1 MSIVDF
7 MHRTFK
13 IDIIIN
19 LDSFNGGFFDMRKI
33 GVIGLGHVGAT
44 VAYTLVTKGI
54 ADELVLIDSNAEKA
68 VAEEY
73 DLRDTISR
81 LDTFTKIIPQSYA
94 ALQNADVIITAFG
107 NISSIRMDG
116 DRFGEL
122 NYNAKVV
129 SEVAQ
134 KIKDSGFN
142 GVLINISNPC
152 DVITTLLQHKTG
164 LSKKQVFGTGTF
176 LDTAR
181 MQRAVGQAIHE
192 DPKNISGYVLGE
204 HGESQ
209 FTAWSTV
216 EIKGHAITE
225 VAAARGL
232 DLNELDQRARRGGW
246 LVFSGKHYTCYAI
259 ATCAI
264 KLTLAVLSDAHLAC
278 PTSVYLENYDHYI
291 GYPSVIGRQGVI
303 EVNKINLTIE
313 EQAKLDNSAK
323 IISEK
328 LAVLD

>member
-1 MSIVDF
+1 
-7 MHRTFK
+7 
-13 IDIIIN
+13 
-19 LDSFNGGFFDMRKI
+19 MRKI

-44 VAYTLVTKGI
+44 IAYTLVTKGI
-54 ADELVLIDSNAEKA
+54 ADELVLIDSNEDKA

-73 DLRDTISR
+73 DLRDTLSR
-81 LDTFTKIIPQSYA
+81 LDTFTKIIPQDYT
-94 ALQNADVIITAFG
+94 ALKDADVIITAFG
-107 NISSIRMDG
+107 NISAIKMDG

-122 NYNAKVV
+122 NYNAAVV
-129 SEVAQ
+129 VEVAQ
-134 KIKDSGFN
+134 KIKKVGFN

-152 DVITTLLQHKTG
+152 DVITTLLQRQTG

-181 MQRAVGQAIHE
+181 MQRAVGQAVHE

-216 EIKGHAITE
+216 EVKGHTIE
-225 VAAARGL
+225 DAAAVCGL
-232 DLNELDQRARRGGW
+232 DLADLDHRARRGGW
-246 LVFSGKHYTCYAI
+246 LIFSGKHYTCYAI
-259 ATCAI
+259 TTCAI
-264 KLTLAVLSDAHLAC
+264 KLALAVLSDAHLAC
-278 PTSVYLENYDHYI
+278 PTSVYLENYGHYI
-291 GYPSVIGRQGVI
+291 GYPAVIGRQGVVEI
-303 EVNKINLTIE
+303 NKIKLTIE

-328 LAVLD
+328 LTSLH

>member
-1 MSIVDF
+1 
-7 MHRTFK
+7 
-13 IDIIIN
+13 
-19 LDSFNGGFFDMRKI
+19 MRKI

-44 VAYTLVTKGI
+44 IAYTLVTKGI
-54 ADELVLIDSNAEKA
+54 ADELVLIDSNEDKA

-73 DLRDTISR
+73 DLRDTLSR
-81 LDTFTKIIPQSYA
+81 LDTFTKIIPQDYT
-94 ALQNADVIITAFG
+94 ALKDADVIITAFG
-107 NISSIRMDG
+107 NISAIKMDG

-122 NYNAKVV
+122 NYNAAVV
-129 SEVAQ
+129 AEVAQ
-134 KIKDSGFN
+134 KIKKVGFN

-152 DVITTLLQHKTG
+152 DVITTLLQRQTG

-181 MQRAVGQAIHE
+181 MQRAVGQAVHE

-216 EIKGHAITE
+216 EVKGHTIE
-225 VAAARGL
+225 DAAAVCGL
-232 DLNELDQRARRGGW
+232 DLADLDHRARRGGW
-246 LVFSGKHYTCYAI
+246 LIFSGKHYTCYAI
-259 ATCAI
+259 TTCAI
-264 KLTLAVLSDAHLAC
+264 KLALAVLSDAHLAC
-278 PTSVYLENYDHYI
+278 PTSVYLENYGHYI
-291 GYPSVIGRQGVI
+291 GYPAVIGRQGVVEI
-303 EVNKINLTIE
+303 NKIKLTIE

-328 LAVLD
+328 LTSLH

>member
-1 MSIVDF
+1 
-7 MHRTFK
+7 
-13 IDIIIN
+13 
-19 LDSFNGGFFDMRKI
+19 MRKI

-44 VAYTLVTKGI
+44 IAYTLVTKGI
-54 ADELVLIDSNAEKA
+54 ADELVLIDSNEDKA

-73 DLRDTISR
+73 DLRDTLSR
-81 LDTFTKIIPQSYA
+81 LDTFTKIIPQDYT
-94 ALQNADVIITAFG
+94 ALKDADVIITAFG
-107 NISSIRMDG
+107 NISAIKMDG

-122 NYNAKVV
+122 NYNAAVV
-129 SEVAQ
+129 AEVAQ
-134 KIKDSGFN
+134 KIKKVGFN

-152 DVITTLLQHKTG
+152 DVITTLLQRQTG

-181 MQRAVGQAIHE
+181 MQRAVGQAVHE

-216 EIKGHAITE
+216 EVKGHTIE
-225 VAAARGL
+225 DAAAVCGL
-232 DLNELDQRARRGGW
+232 DLADLDHRARRGGW
-246 LVFSGKHYTCYAI
+246 LIFSGKHYTCYAI
-259 ATCAI
+259 TTCAI
-264 KLTLAVLSDAHLAC
+264 KLALAVLSDAHLAC
-278 PTSVYLENYDHYI
+278 PTSVYLENYGHYI
-291 GYPSVIGRQGVI
+291 GYPAVIGRQGVVEI
-303 EVNKINLTIE
+303 NKIKLSIE

-328 LAVLD
+328 LTSLH